1 MSEIHS
7 KMEKAVEVFKNHLS
21 GLRTGRASAD
31 LVTPIKVDYYG
42 SEVTLQSVAS
52 VSVPENRMIQLQV
65 FDKGAVQAVEK
76 AIMSSGLGITPRTEG
91 TIIRLP
97 LPELSE
103 QRRKEL
109 QKVARGY
116 AEDARVSIRN
126 IRRDSIEMLKKM
138 EKDKK
143 ISEDE
148 SRRQQEDIQKQTDR
162 HVKNID
168 DMLTAKE
175 KDIIQV

>member
-1 MSEIHS
+1 MSEINS
-7 KMEKAVEVFKNHLS
+7 KMEKAVDSLRQHLG

-31 LVTPIKVDYYG
+31 LVTPLKVDYYG
-42 SEVTLQSVAS
+42 SEVTLLSVAS
-52 VSVPENRMIQLQV
+52 VSVPESRMIQLQV

-76 AIMSSGLGITPRTEG
+76 AIMTSGLGITPRTEG
-91 TIIRLP
+91 SIIRLP
-97 LPELSE
+97 LPELTE

-116 AEDARVSIRN
+116 AEDARVSVRN
-126 IRRDSIEMLKKM
+126 VRRDAIENLKKL

-143 ISEDE
+143 MSEDE
-148 SRRQQEDIQKQTDR
+148 SRRQQEDTQKQTDR
-162 HVKNID
+162 HVKSID
-168 DMLTAKE
+168 DLLAAKE